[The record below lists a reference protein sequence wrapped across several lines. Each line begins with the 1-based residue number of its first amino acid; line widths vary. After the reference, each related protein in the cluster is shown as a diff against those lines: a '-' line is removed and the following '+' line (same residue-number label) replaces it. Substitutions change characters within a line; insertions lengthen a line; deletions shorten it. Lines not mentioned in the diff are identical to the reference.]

1 MSIKRIETKLSK
13 TLDFRYVDENESSD
27 GKAKFCLDRLSE
39 DGFSFNMK
47 EAKALKEVLD
57 KILSIIPDG
66 ES

>member
-13 TLDFRYVDENESSD
+13 TLDFRYVDENESSN
-27 GKAKFCLDRLSE
+27 GKSTFCLDRLSE
-39 DGFSFNMK
+39 NGFSFNIK

-57 KILSIIPDG
+57 KILSIVSDG